1 MLYLRG
7 CFQRRER
14 EGGRVER
21 ERGKEKETGGE
32 KERESKNEGGKRITV
47 TVRTFCCKAFHAYQQ
62 SGVNILLF
70 SHSKSSDLYGLLQ
83 VSHQSHS
90 FEFTCTLGDFW
101 QGVPLVS
108 V

>member
-1 MLYLRG
+1 MDVFKEEKGRG
-7 CFQRRER
+7 EGRERER
-14 EGGRVER
+14 EGRRKRQGEKKRER
-21 ERGKEKETGGE
+21 EQKR
-32 KERESKNEGGKRITV
+32 RGGKRITV